1 MVVLIVVSGIM
12 ILVVRFNQRAA
23 ESVTDSNLVVMV
35 AFELVRVLAL
45 VLYDFLLAPFITQL

>member
-1 MVVLIVVSGIM
+1 MVSGIM